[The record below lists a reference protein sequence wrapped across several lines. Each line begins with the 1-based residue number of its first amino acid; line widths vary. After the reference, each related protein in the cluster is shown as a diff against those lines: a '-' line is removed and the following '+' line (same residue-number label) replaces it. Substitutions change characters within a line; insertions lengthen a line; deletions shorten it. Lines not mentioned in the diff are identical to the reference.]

1 MLQRVVTATYTSDKN
16 VRVRPFPR
24 ERALLSSHADSRVD
38 ARVIMP
44 RSRALLACVIL
55 AACATL
61 SSATDARVALGQD
74 AAPAP
79 APGAPIEA
87 PAPAPAPDAPIEAPA
102 PAPAPDAPIEAP
114 APAPAP
120 APDAPIEAPAPAPR
134 ARAR

>member
-1 MLQRVVTATYTSDKN
+1 MGDGLGFGCYNELLQQRT
-16 VRVRPFPR
+16 RPIRTFACDLSR
-24 ERALLSSHADSRVD
+24 GSARSSHHTRSRVD

-79 APGAPIEA
+79 AP
-87 PAPAPAPDAPIEAPA
+87 
-102 PAPAPDAPIEAP
+102 
-114 APAPAP
+114 
-120 APDAPIEAPAPAPR
+120 
-134 ARAR
+134 